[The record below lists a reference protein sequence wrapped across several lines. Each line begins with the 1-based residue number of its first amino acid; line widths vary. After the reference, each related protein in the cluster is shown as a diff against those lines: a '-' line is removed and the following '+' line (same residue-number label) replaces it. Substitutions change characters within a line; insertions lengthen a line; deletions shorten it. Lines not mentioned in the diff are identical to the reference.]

1 MYFEKVLAFHA
12 VFRREFPITGP
23 MLWLTMV
30 AVGESLQI
38 ELRQIV
44 VQAREFLLQAY
55 VSFMQA
61 NEYQPM
67 PSIQGKLWQAVALP
81 VYLNVTA
88 VWQTDQDALVVVS
101 PGMIGAYDAV
111 ADVTEAIIQ

>member
-1 MYFEKVLAFHA
+1 
-12 VFRREFPITGP
+12 
-23 MLWLTMV
+23 
-30 AVGESLQI
+30 
-38 ELRQIV
+38 
-44 VQAREFLLQAY
+44 
-55 VSFMQA
+55 
-61 NEYQPM
+61 M

-111 ADVTEAIIQ
+111 ADDTKVLSSNGVPRCLHTLDSALSWPSCPRKTAMGSPASFNAQ